1 MSEPH
6 HLENWLMRSRHFEI
20 TYCLNGSRRKFVQ
33 PDTHMTDED
42 AWYYACLHA
51 GVGLLYGEDNVQDNH
66 AKLLDHAEKSDLAD
80 VKWEELP

>member
-1 MSEPH
+1 
-6 HLENWLMRSRHFEI
+6 MRSRHFEI
-20 TYCLNGSRRKFVQ
+20 TYCMNGSRRKFVQ

>member
-6 HLENWLMRSRHFEI
+6 HLEKWLMRSRHFEI
-20 TYCLNGSRRKFVQ
+20 TYCLNGSRRMFVQ
-33 PDTHMTDED
+33 PDVHMTDED

-51 GVGLLYGEDNVQDNH
+51 GVGLLYGEDVAQQNGAQ
-66 AKLLDHAEKSDLAD
+66 LRGHAEKSGLTH